1 MRTTHRRYWVF
12 FLLFLFSTIAYLD
25 RVNMSVAGKPIAH
38 EFGLSPIALGYLFSS
53 FLWAYV
59 LMMLPGGRLIDR
71 WGPHVVASVATA
83 VWSMAQM
90 ATGMVGSFA
99 AMLMVRLGLGV
110 GEAPFAP
117 ISYSSVRLWSPY
129 TERGTA
135 IAAISC
141 GSTLGLALGAPAV
154 AWLIETL
161 SWRWSF
167 IITGAVGFVWV
178 AVWVPLMSTPEKTGW
193 LPPAERDHILAGRD
207 AGITPPSHSGVGYL
221 GLIRCPAMWGLFI
234 SQGCLVYTGYLYIS
248 WLPNYLQ
255 TARHLSIL
263 NSGIYTAIP
272 FLISTVVGVVANW
285 AGDRV
290 LTAEAVR
297 GGKRRYLVALSLLFM
312 AAGLGIPFVQSLAAV
327 ITLITIAVSAA
338 HVGPAANGALVG
350 DLLRSPSDAGRATAF
365 LVLGGNT
372 FGLLAPIVTGYVVAA
387 TGSFNA
393 AFAVAGVLALVGAV
407 AALALVRGTLGEHV
421 RPSRASPRLAS

>member
-1 MRTTHRRYWVF
+1 MRVTHRRYWVF
-12 FLLFLFSTIAYLD
+12 FLLFLFSAIAYLD
-25 RVNMSVAGKPIAH
+25 RVNMSVAGEAIAH

-83 VWSMAQM
+83 VWSTAQM
-90 ATGMVGSFA
+90 ATGMVGSFI

-141 GSTLGLALGAPAV
+141 GSSPGLALGAPAV

-178 AVWVPLMSTPEKTGW
+178 ASPDRCGW
-193 LPPAERDHILAGRD
+193 LPWPA
-207 AGITPPSHSGVGYL
+207 
-221 GLIRCPAMWGLFI
+221 
-234 SQGCLVYTGYLYIS
+234 
-248 WLPNYLQ
+248 
-255 TARHLSIL
+255 
-263 NSGIYTAIP
+263 
-272 FLISTVVGVVANW
+272 
-285 AGDRV
+285 
-290 LTAEAVR
+290 
-297 GGKRRYLVALSLLFM
+297 
-312 AAGLGIPFVQSLAAV
+312 LAATSSV
-327 ITLITIAVSAA
+327 PARSCLDPSEPVSPADCRPGEFQRHQRRKSYRSCRVRQFVRCA
-338 HVGPAANGALVG
+338 RSARPAAC
-350 DLLRSPSDAGRATAF
+350 RRPERPDAGR
-365 LVLGGNT
+365 V
-372 FGLLAPIVTGYVVAA
+372 VTMAA
-387 TGSFNA
+387 DRHSDTH
-393 AFAVAGVLALVGAV
+393 LALVHGGPFCV
-407 AALALVRGTLGEHV
+407 
-421 RPSRASPRLAS
+421 SI

>member
-1 MRTTHRRYWVF
+1 VARPEERKFLQFASQRFGSRQRPYTQKAAQSLSLDYEYGWRGHAARMLVAGDEKKEGRSASMRTTHRRYWVF
-12 FLLFLFSTIAYLD
+12 FLLFLFSAIAYLD

-83 VWSMAQM
+83 VWSAQM

-110 GEAPFAP
+110 GEASFAP
-117 ISYSSVRLWSPY
+117 ISYSSVRIWPPY

-178 AVWVPLMSTPEKTGW
+178 AV
-193 LPPAERDHILAGRD
+193 
-207 AGITPPSHSGVGYL
+207 
-221 GLIRCPAMWGLFI
+221 
-234 SQGCLVYTGYLYIS
+234 
-248 WLPNYLQ
+248 
-255 TARHLSIL
+255 
-263 NSGIYTAIP
+263 
-272 FLISTVVGVVANW
+272 
-285 AGDRV
+285 
-290 LTAEAVR
+290 
-297 GGKRRYLVALSLLFM
+297 
-312 AAGLGIPFVQSLAAV
+312 
-327 ITLITIAVSAA
+327 
-338 HVGPAANGALVG
+338 
-350 DLLRSPSDAGRATAF
+350 
-365 LVLGGNT
+365 LGGT
-372 FGLLAPIVTGYVVAA
+372 GLDT
-387 TGSFNA
+387 
-393 AFAVAGVLALVGAV
+393 
-407 AALALVRGTLGEHV
+407 
-421 RPSRASPRLAS
+421 